1 MTTLYFWIGLG
12 VFFLILESL
21 TATFYGLALALA
33 STFVALYVWIVGDT
47 SITLVQWALFLLG
60 STVLS
65 FLLPNY
71 LKPSGPDTPQGMDR
85 YIGEKRKTKKVWD
98 DLKITLDGVAYII
111 EWEGIEA
118 GDSVLIGWFA
128 HGKFIVSKI

>member
-47 SITLVQWALFLLG
+47 SITLMQ
-60 STVLS
+60 
-65 FLLPNY
+65 
-71 LKPSGPDTPQGMDR
+71 
-85 YIGEKRKTKKVWD
+85 
-98 DLKITLDGVAYII
+98 
-111 EWEGIEA
+111 
-118 GDSVLIGWFA
+118 
-128 HGKFIVSKI
+128 